1 MHEANSCSCSGEI
14 HLSAKSL
21 RNDSSDITAQV
32 TNVTPTL
39 CTWVLRGCDFVE
51 PSLGTERYCRFCT
64 RMGAPTVFSRGAGV
78 RSEENRQVI
87 SAGTNIGCTQT
98 VIYGSAE
105 YAVYQNSRKLA
116 MTMGFSTIKTNPI
129 ATGQNPIRSSPQTSL
144 RTIRLPPRPASRD
157 DHDDALDHKRDD
169 QNQMN
174 DRDHASH
181 RMRAQRNRKGYTC
194 LDSQLAS
201 GLRMSISVGTT
212 QTCTLR

>member
-1 MHEANSCSCSGEI
+1 M
-14 HLSAKSL
+14 L
-21 RNDSSDITAQV
+21 
-32 TNVTPTL
+32 
-39 CTWVLRGCDFVE
+39 
-51 PSLGTERYCRFCT
+51 
-64 RMGAPTVFSRGAGV
+64 
-78 RSEENRQVI
+78 QVI
-87 SAGTNIGCTQT
+87 
-98 VIYGSAE
+98 YDSAE

-212 QTCTLR
+212 QTCTLRWIGSDNRSQSNSIIRYGISRSWNVKWFTNAGPPCKRQNRWTKSTSECSSGISPISTFRLLNLEFEFAHGFWWWAMQLIFQNTPYLRLVAADTSC